1 MSFPRSNTK
10 THQSNTKTKSKPSI
24 RSFSDCLSQI
34 ADATTNLSE
43 DDKYAASLLNISENS
58 LSKMM
63 LSSDPEQI
71 NCVTLIKN
79 LSRSIKEYEGAA
91 FPEQLT
97 QRITQLSDHISLN
110 PLNEDTLPS
119 YISILCPRP
128 PVVLDYNYAEEYG
141 YGEDYDPVEEEYDRG
156 EEVHD
161 NSEEV
166 HDNSEEVSLS
176 IVADKNIKHDLC
188 VICFINLNEHN
199 NDNVVE
205 TICKHQ
211 YHNSC
216 IRSWTNVKRECP
228 LCKNKL

>member
-1 MSFPRSNTK
+1 MSFPRSNSK
-10 THQSNTKTKSKPSI
+10 TKTKPSI
-24 RSFSDCLSQI
+24 SAFGDCLSQI

-91 FPEQLT
+91 LPEQLT

-128 PVVLDYNYAEEYG
+128 PVVVLDYNYAEEYG
-141 YGEDYDPVEEEYDRG
+141 YGEDYDPGEEEYDRG

-161 NSEEV
+161 NPEPA
-166 HDNSEEVSLS
+166 SLS
-176 IVADKNIKHDLC
+176 IVSEGNIKNDVC

-199 NDNVVE
+199 DDNVVE
-205 TICKHQ
+205 TVCKHQ
-211 YHNSC
+211 YHKKC
-216 IRSWTNVKRECP
+216 INKFLKKTVNIICP
-228 LCKNKL
+228 CCKESYLHNIVSII